1 MTITFLQ
8 VCLLL
13 FAGCAGL
20 GIVPA
25 SVLAARANKPG
36 PAMMALLAAAFV
48 MYVLITAAESLGAA

>member
-25 SVLAARANKPG
+25 SVLAAKAHRPG
-36 PAMMALLAAAFV
+36 PAMAALLTAAFV
-48 MYVLITAAESLGAA
+48 VFVLIAAAEDLGRH

>member
-25 SVLAARANKPG
+25 SVLAAKAHKPG
-36 PAMMALLAAAFV
+36 PAMAALMTAAFV
-48 MYVLITAAESLGAA
+48 VFVLIAAAEHLGRH